1 MLKLCVIVLAAGE
14 GKRMKSA
21 TPKVLHDVAWR
32 PMLSF
37 VMDAAASMKPKK
49 TVVVLSPKRPEIR
62 GILDKSVAVAFQ
74 KNPLGTADAV
84 AAAVKDI
91 PKDSNDV
98 MVLYG
103 DTPLIRPQTV
113 RGLYEAHVARGA
125 SCTVLTTF
133 LSDPRGYG
141 RILRND
147 AGRFLAIVEEKD
159 ATAPQKA
166 VREINTGLYCFNKE
180 DLLAGLKHVRPDNK
194 SGEYYLTDVLGWLFG
209 SNKKVETVLAE
220 DPQEVLGVNSRRDL
234 REAAEVI
241 RMRILE
247 SFEEQGVVIED
258 PKSTFIDPD
267 VTIGSGTRIRPFT
280 YIEKDVAIGRDCSV
294 GPFCHLRPGAVLC
307 DRVAVGNFAEVKNS
321 TLGEE
326 SVMHHVGYLGDTETG
341 RRVNIGAGTVVA
353 NFDGQKKN
361 KTIIKDQA
369 FIGSDAVLIAPVVIG
384 KKAVVGAGSVV
395 TRRHDVADRAVV
407 AGVPARALKP
417 KHK

>member
-1 MLKLCVIVLAAGE
+1 
-14 GKRMKSA
+14 
-21 TPKVLHDVAWR
+21 
-32 PMLSF
+32 
-37 VMDAAASMKPKK
+37 
-49 TVVVLSPKRPEIR
+49 
-62 GILDKSVAVAFQ
+62 
-74 KNPLGTADAV
+74 
-84 AAAVKDI
+84 
-91 PKDSNDV
+91 
-98 MVLYG
+98 
-103 DTPLIRPQTV
+103 
-113 RGLYEAHVARGA
+113 
-125 SCTVLTTF
+125 
-133 LSDPRGYG
+133 
-141 RILRND
+141 
-147 AGRFLAIVEEKD
+147 
-159 ATAPQKA
+159 
-166 VREINTGLYCFNKE
+166 
-180 DLLAGLKHVRPDNK
+180 
-194 SGEYYLTDVLGWLFG
+194 
-209 SNKKVETVLAE
+209 
-220 DPQEVLGVNSRRDL
+220 
-234 REAAEVI
+234 
-241 RMRILE
+241 MRILE

-267 VTIGSGTRIRPFT
+267 VTIGPGTRIRPFT